1 MKFSISQ
8 IQLNMLIGLVWIAVI
23 FINIPHITAQKTE
36 TSPNNNSSDK
46 CIPCNKIEI
55 KCPTCPEGE
64 KCILTLRSCSECQK
78 AKCVKLSS
86 NELQVNDNNNEDKNG
101 NKTLLPAVIGGIL
114 GVGLLTAIG
123 YGYFALKRRTRND
136 RGVKL
141 DNNEEMISID
151 GENVIPIAYIPS
163 TNPSTPTTPKPKPT
177 FPRLRASHVSC
188 GTSPLASPIPF
199 NLNDESLIDV
209 TEDDDLVSDVGTIL
223 QATKTAP
230 TATLM
235 TATRAKPA
243 LVRLNTVRLP
253 NTDTSSAQTARHGNS
268 IPNTPKSPMNDNTYL
283 SAPSLS
289 SVPSSPTSNFSRY
302 DSETEQIM
310 PCIDIE
316 RASAESTRDAS
327 QRSTSQH
334 LNSRHSFGLFGSS
347 EVYSNDSS
355 PPQLQRESILSSTSS
370 NGRST
375 LFSDDG
381 DGEITI
387 FWGGNE
393 PPFVIATGE
402 GGQIQVQ
409 EPKDHVD
416 STDKY
421 QNEETITKET
431 I

>member
-1 MKFSISQ
+1 MF
-8 IQLNMLIGLVWIAVI
+8 IGLMWIAVI
-23 FINIPHITAQKTE
+23 FINITPITAQGP
-36 TSPNNNSSDK
+36 SPNKNSTEK

-78 AKCVKLSS
+78 AKCVKLSPI
-86 NELQVNDNNNEDKNG
+86 ELQDNDNKNGDKNG
-101 NKTLLPAVIGGIL
+101 NQTLLPAVIGGIL
-114 GVGLLTAIG
+114 GVGLLTAMG
-123 YGYFALKRRTRND
+123 YGYFVWRRRTRNV

-141 DNNEEMISID
+141 NNNEEMVSIE
-151 GENVIPIAYIPS
+151 GVNVIPIAYIPS
-163 TNPSTPTTPKPKPT
+163 TNPSTPTTPKPRPSY
-177 FPRLRASHVSC
+177 PRLRASHVSC

-199 NLNDESLIDV
+199 NLNDEPLIDI
-209 TEDDDLVSDVGTIL
+209 TDDDDLVSDVGTIL

-243 LVRLNTVRLP
+243 LVRLNNVKSP
-253 NTDTSSAQTARHGNS
+253 NIDTSLAQSMRNGYS
-268 IPNTPKSPMNDNTYL
+268 IPNTPKTPMTDNTFL
-283 SAPSLS
+283 SAPLLS
-289 SVPSSPTSNFSRY
+289 SVPSSPTSNFSRD

-310 PCIDIE
+310 PRIDIE
-316 RASAESTRDAS
+316 RASAESARVAS
-327 QRSTSQH
+327 QKSTPRH
-334 LNSRHSFGLFGSS
+334 LNSSSLDPVEGRQSFGLFGSS

-393 PPFVIATGE
+393 PPFVITAGE
-402 GGQIQVQ
+402 VGQIQVQ
-409 EPKDHVD
+409 EPKNHVD
-416 STDKY
+416 SVDKD
-421 QNEETITKET
+421 QNEKTKTNES